1 VIGPVSDIKLVLA
14 HGMSEPDQ
22 RRMRQHVINLQ
33 VVSPSA
39 A

>member
-1 VIGPVSDIKLVLA
+1 
-14 HGMSEPDQ
+14 MSEPDQ